1 MAGMV
6 CPFFGAGTLKS
17 TGDSIISS
25 VTTKVKGT
33 GILILK
39 ETLQRHSYK
48 YSSQSFLD
56 PIDIALW
63 LVPAGYLEGIGN
75 YHAIVPLYDLFFD
88 PDNSMV
94 S

>member
-1 MAGMV
+1 MAGVV

-25 VTTKVKGT
+25 ITTKVKGT

-48 YSSQSFLD
+48 YSS
-56 PIDIALW
+56 
-63 LVPAGYLEGIGN
+63 
-75 YHAIVPLYDLFFD
+75 
-88 PDNSMV
+88 
-94 S
+94 